1 MADDKR
7 IDININADIDKTLEE
22 VRRAR
27 EQQEALQRE
36 IDELRKSAPDVK
48 GYMQKH
54 GIDQKKAEALRRERI
69 AFEQSLVK
77 TTEPFK
83 REQEFSQITQKFEQY
98 RYNLENFVRQ
108 YVMAS
113 DQIYNDAV
121 KAISE
126 KYTQIEAVQRQLVSA
141 SKNLSELQK
150 QQKMIEGMNDLEY
163 DQWLARKDNEAK
175 RAALEARNAVPSK
188 RDEAIAQRAAQKSN
202 QSKAF
207 TYAPTPAQ
215 AQKRRKEIEDAIRRQ
230 KEAKGPSTYERIKN
244 QKNYDWDY
252 VETVL
257 DTSFD
262 STGQQKHEYRFGS
275 DEKTK
280 ALLANAKKIS
290 TTTAISQ
297 ARSGGVKAATPPG
310 FPAKMGTAL
319 HRILEILPDN
329 SEAALQTLEKAL
341 IENKALDEETRQ
353 IVAQVVNEHNPL
365 VRKAQIK
372 KMTEWA
378 RKYRAMEKAAGAG
391 DATEVEVP
399 LGLTTS
405 FTDKNGNL
413 RRLAIG
419 GSVDRIEAM
428 RGGERAIVD
437 HKSGAI
443 QPGMEQAAQQI
454 LYRVMA
460 NKAGK
465 NVSKMFLDWVPYSDR
480 ANFQGGVRYEVTG
493 VTPEVEEFIEN
504 AVLKGAYNDERQ
516 GVPIDIA
523 GTLEAMGVKLVPV
536 GQKTVKGLNGKDISV
551 SSPVVSR
558 KNFFNGLTFS
568 QKQERDY
575 EYRDAEAIFWQDY
588 GPLLSKMVKG
598 TASKEEQAK
607 FAEGY
612 GFLRELAGDRNVGSD
627 WLNKNRTV
635 LDAAVRGDKDALKK
649 LSSLPNVEEI
659 SGLQIDGQWVSSFLK
674 SDKGMEQLYAKI
686 QAASAEDRA
695 SILNS
700 LFGHMRIPGGERIGK
715 APLTEDN
722 YRTFA
727 KADQNKRAAEL
738 RSRLLAEGLYAPVGS
753 AEEARRATVEYK
765 ENFNPDISSEEGDIS
780 GLAINGHWL
789 GEYISRIKD
798 IKSRLKPGENLLDN
812 PEVKQIIEFIK
823 QVANAQIYD
832 ENGDIN
838 GNQAYVGQNL
848 LTKFRQR
855 LIDDVGLSEL
865 KNLPFEGE
873 EAVLYHR
880 EMSGEGNVS
889 RDRNPERENNV
900 VAEREA
906 RTEDLGSKS
915 IDEMAAGVEET
926 PQFQRALR
934 DNTSSV
940 EEQSLQVGHRMARL
954 MDFAQSIE
962 EFYRPITEQINAQR
976 SPGVPEFTTEQIA
989 RHHLAT
995 FSPGNYERYMRSKEL
1010 NALMAAKEAELG
1022 RGMTDEERFAFL
1034 EGKLGGNAEEES
1046 LLGQIGNVREQD
1058 SSGVLMKAALATFA
1072 NRTEREGTGLYQMA
1086 SAAHNLAENK
1096 PFGREDY
1103 VSDENLE
1110 KQRQEDVV
1118 GFHLNEEQ
1126 KRQIAEESAILPD
1139 SHEGVERFYSVLKK
1153 RATQSLSNQ
1162 YSDKAIEG
1170 YVDQLKADEL
1180 MQVLAGRSF
1189 EELDLAEATTR
1200 DKKTGKRVFTKEA
1213 EKDLDS
1219 YYGEYMK
1226 QRLEEGISDEELD
1239 QMEKDWEWAKQQYL
1253 NRGKY
1258 NKELKKAVKNTAKT
1272 IQKKGEAKSGAESS
1286 IEDLVE
1292 AQSAEIR
1299 WMDAEL
1305 DKAVSSRIDEI
1316 KADASKIRKIYGQD
1330 GVSDRSQEDAY
1341 KARKEAHDKIVALT
1355 GQEPIIKGSDGEEHN
1370 LSGQRRY
1377 KLSELEAEEERK
1389 RQEMYARNEI
1399 SDVPV
1404 IASGT
1409 TTPEALAQQ
1418 AEKAEQD
1425 NIAAKKNETLLLTE
1439 HAESLQQAEKA
1450 EQANTAATQTA
1461 TKAKKTTTATRK
1473 RRKVG
1478 STAGGATGAVG
1489 TTPVSS
1495 STNVTNTQNITNNK
1509 NTIMNGVNVSGDIN
1523 IEAGPVNLNITGET
1537 TIINQ
1542 VSGGGGNPTPPA
1554 PPSPPAGTGGGT
1566 TPPPPPSGGSGGS
1579 GYSGGRGGYRGGGSR
1594 YYPTDNEN
1602 YREAIQLL
1610 TRQLQLKREIAQVD
1624 NSLANLS
1631 ERRKAGDSESLKIQ
1645 EDELKV
1651 LRQEYQD
1658 QSKDLGNE
1666 IQTRL
1671 NNLSPAKLAEYTTAA
1686 ATKTT
1691 IADQRIAV
1699 DAKENTSDEADQLAK
1714 EYERSLR
1721 ERLQIESKI
1730 DQLTQRR
1737 NTTLSRREVEA
1748 TDLAIAAQQKKL
1760 ALVQQEGEQIKRN
1773 SNLRKADA
1781 KRIEQDYAVERAAQK
1796 AQNESANHGSRNVW
1810 DMLGYDIKRSFAMI
1824 FDFGLAHRAINSIQM
1839 KFRELITTIQELDKA
1854 MTNIRIVTG
1863 QTSEQTS
1870 DLMKTYN
1877 DLASELGTT
1886 TLAIAEASNEWLN

>member
-7 IDININADIDKTLEE
+7 IDININTGSLQEASKVLEE
-22 VRRAR
+22 IRK
-27 EQQEALQRE
+27 QEAQLNAE
-36 IDELRKSAPDVK
+36 ISQLEKRIPSRSFFIS
-48 GYMQKH
+48 KH
-54 GIDQKKAEALRRERI
+54 GLTKEKIESLRVAELAKATQTASTEEELKKTVERFEAYKKDTVSFIENVLM
-69 AFEQSLVK
+69 SSDK
-77 TTEPFK
+77 
-83 REQEFSQITQKFEQY
+83 EFQ
-98 RYNLENFVRQ
+98 
-108 YVMAS
+108 A
-113 DQIYNDAV
+113 
-121 KAISE
+121 AI
-126 KYTQIEAVQRQLVSA
+126 KAVQ
-141 SKNLSELQK
+141 QK
-150 QQKMIEGMNDLEY
+150 QQQLEKVRASLETARGAY
-163 DQWLARKDNEAK
+163 DTALAAEEVQNSAK
-175 RAALEARNAVPSK
+175 ARVAQEKAAKLEKQIKAQEEQLSKQLAENRQKQLEAMDK
-188 RDEAIAQRAAQKSN
+188 RIK
-202 QSKAF
+202 
-207 TYAPTPAQ
+207 Q
-215 AQKRRKEIEDAIRRQ
+215 AQGVSKK
-230 KEAKGPSTYERIKN
+230 PSTYKRIKD
-244 QKNYDWDY
+244 QKEYDWDY

-262 STGQQKHEYRFGS
+262 ASGKQKHEYQFGS
-275 DEKTK
+275 SARTK

-297 ARSGGVKAATPPG
+297 ARSGGVKAATEPG

-329 SEAALQTLEKAL
+329 SDAALQTLERVL
-341 IENKALDEETRQ
+341 IENKNLDEETRQ

-372 KMTEWA
+372 KMTEWV
-378 RKYRAMEKAAGAG
+378 RKYRATERVSGAG
-391 DATEVEVP
+391 DVAEAEVP

-405 FTDKNGNL
+405 FTDKKGNL

-419 GSVDRIEAM
+419 GSVDRIETL

-465 NVSKMFLDWVPYSDR
+465 DVKRMFLDWVPYSDR
-480 ANFQGGVRYEVTG
+480 AKFQGGVRYEVTG
-493 VTPEVEEFIEN
+493 VTPEVEKFIED

-516 GVPIDIA
+516 GTPIDIA

-536 GQKTVKGLNGKDISV
+536 GQKTVKGLDGKDVDV

-558 KNFFNGLTFS
+558 KNFFSGLTFP
-568 QKQERDY
+568 QDQEKDY
-575 EYRDAEAIFWQDY
+575 GYRDAEAIFWQDY
-588 GPLLSKMVKG
+588 GPLLEKMVKG

-607 FAEGY
+607 LAEGY
-612 GFLRELAGDRNVGSD
+612 GFLRELIGNRNVGSD
-627 WLNKNRTV
+627 WLIKNRAV
-635 LDAAVRGDKDALKK
+635 LEAALGGDKGALGR
-649 LSSLPNVEEI
+649 LGTLPSVEEI
-659 SGLQIDGQWVSSFLK
+659 SGLQIDGQWVSSYLK
-674 SDKGMEQLYAKI
+674 SDEGMQRLYAKI

-700 LFGHMRIPGGERIGK
+700 LFGHTKLPGGERVGK

-727 KADQNKRAAEL
+727 REGQNKRAAEL
-738 RSRLLAEGLYAPVGS
+738 RSRLLAEGMYAPVGS
-753 AEEARRATVEYK
+753 AADARRAVVDYK

-812 PEVKQIIEFIK
+812 PEVKQIIDFIK
-823 QVANAQIYD
+823 QVADAQIYD

-838 GNQAYVGQNL
+838 RSQAYIGQNL

-855 LIDDVGLSEL
+855 LVDDVGLTEL

-880 EMSGEGNVS
+880 EMSGEGSVS

-900 VAEREA
+900 VSEREA
-906 RTEDLGSKS
+906 RTEDLSSKP

-940 EEQSLQVGHRMARL
+940 EEQTLQVGHRMARL

-962 EFYRPITEQINAQR
+962 EFYKPITAQINAQR

-1010 NALMAAKEAELG
+1010 NSLMSAKEAELG
-1022 RGMTDEERFAFL
+1022 RRMTAEERFAFL
-1034 EGKLGGNAEEES
+1034 EGKLGGNAEEEA

-1058 SSGVLMKAALATFA
+1058 SSGVLMRAALATFVD
-1072 NRTEREGTGLYQMA
+1072 RTEREGTGLYQMV
-1086 SAAHNLAENK
+1086 SAARNLAENK

-1110 KQRQEDVV
+1110 RQRQEDVT

-1126 KRQIAEESAILPD
+1126 KKQIAEESAVLPE
-1139 SHEGVERFYSVLKK
+1139 SREGIERFYSVLKK

-1162 YSDKAIEG
+1162 YSDEAISG

-1189 EELDLAEATTR
+1189 EDLDLAEATTR

-1219 YYGEYMK
+1219 YFSEYINQKM
-1226 QRLEEGISDEELD
+1226 EEGVSDEELD
-1239 QMEKDWEWAKQQYL
+1239 QMEKDWEWTKQQYL

-1258 NKELKKAVKNTAKT
+1258 DKGLKKAVENTAKT

-1299 WMDAEL
+1299 WMDGEL
-1305 DKAVSSRIDEI
+1305 DKAVTSRVKEI
-1316 KADASKIRKIYGQD
+1316 EADATRIRKIYGQN
-1330 GVSDRSQEDAY
+1330 GVRDISQEDAY

-1389 RQEMYARNEI
+1389 RQEMYARNGI
-1399 SDVPV
+1399 SDIPV
-1404 IASGT
+1404 VASGT
-1409 TTPEALAQQ
+1409 TTPDALAQQ
-1418 AEKAEQD
+1418 AEKAEQE
-1425 NIAAKKNETLLLTE
+1425 NVAAKKNETLLLTE

-1473 RRKVG
+1473 RRKAD

-1579 GYSGGRGGYRGGGSR
+1579 GYSGGRGGYGGGSR

-1610 TRQLQLKREIAQVD
+1610 TRQLQLEREIAQV
-1624 NSLANLS
+1624 NNELANLS
-1631 ERRKAGDSESLKIQ
+1631 ERRKVGDSEVLKIR
-1645 EDELKV
+1645 EDELKI

-1658 QSKDLGNE
+1658 QVRGLGGE

-1671 NNLSPAKLAEYTTAA
+1671 NNLSPAKLSEYNNAA

-1691 IADQRIAV
+1691 INKQRIAV
-1699 DAKENTSDEADQLAK
+1699 DVKESALDESDQLAK

-1730 DQLTQRR
+1730 DQLIQRR
-1737 NTTLSRREVEA
+1737 NTTLSKREVEA
-1748 TDLAIAAQQKKL
+1748 IDLAVAAQNRKL
-1760 ALVQQEGEQIKRN
+1760 SLVEQEGEQLKRN
-1773 SNLRKADA
+1773 KNLRVADR
-1781 KRIEQDYAVERAAQK
+1781 KSIEQDYAVERAAQK

-1863 QTSEQTS
+1863 QTQEQAS

-1886 TLAIAEASNEWLN
+1886 TLAIAEASNEWLNESLGHYKSL

>member
-7 IDININADIDKTLEE
+7 IDININTGSLQEASKVLEE
-22 VRRAR
+22 IRIQEAQLNAEISQLEKRIPSRSFFISKHGLTKEKIESLRVAELAKATQTASTEEELKKTVERFEAYKKDTVSFIENVLMSSDKEFQAAIKAVQQKQQQLEKVRTSLESAKGAYDQALALQETQSSVRAKS
-27 EQQEALQRE
+27 QQEAAAKMEKQ
-36 IDELRKSAPDVK
+36 I
-48 GYMQKH
+48 
-54 GIDQKKAEALRRERI
+54 KAQE
-69 AFEQSLVK
+69 EQLS
-77 TTEPFK
+77 
-83 REQEFSQITQKFEQY
+83 
-98 RYNLENFVRQ
+98 
-108 YVMAS
+108 
-113 DQIYNDAV
+113 
-121 KAISE
+121 
-126 KYTQIEAVQRQLVSA
+126 RQLAEERQKRLEVMNNRLKQAKAA
-141 SKNLSELQK
+141 SKK
-150 QQKMIEGMNDLEY
+150 
-163 DQWLARKDNEAK
+163 
-175 RAALEARNAVPSK
+175 
-188 RDEAIAQRAAQKSN
+188 
-202 QSKAF
+202 F
-207 TYAPTPAQ
+207 
-215 AQKRRKEIEDAIRRQ
+215 
-230 KEAKGPSTYERIKN
+230 STYDKLKN
-244 QKNYDWDY
+244 QKEYDWGSSDNWDY

-262 STGQQKHEYRFGS
+262 ASGKQKHEYHFGS
-275 DEKTK
+275 DTATK

-290 TTTAISQ
+290 TTTAIAQ
-297 ARSGGVKAATPPG
+297 ARSGGVKTNTPPG
-310 FPAKMGTAL
+310 AAAKMGTAL

-329 SEAALQTLEKAL
+329 SDLALQTLEQNL
-341 IENKALDEETRQ
+341 IENKNIDEETRQ
-353 IVAQVVNEHNPL
+353 IIDQAIEETNPL
-365 VRKAQIK
+365 RRKAKIK
-372 KMTEWA
+372 KMMEWT
-378 RKYRAMEKAAGAG
+378 RKYRSMERVSGAG
-391 DATEVEVP
+391 DVLESEVP
-399 LGLTTS
+399 IGMS
-405 FTDKNGNL
+405 ANFKDKKGEV
-413 RRLAIG
+413 RRVAVG
-419 GSVDRIEAM
+419 GSIDRIETL

-443 QPGMEQAAQQI
+443 KPGMEQAAQQI

-465 NVSKMFLDWVPYSDR
+465 DVQKMFLDWVPYSDR

-493 VTPEVEEFIEN
+493 ITPEVEKFLEDAI
-504 AVLKGAYNDERQ
+504 LKGAYNDERQ
-516 GVPIDIA
+516 GTPIDIA

-536 GQKTVKGLNGKDISV
+536 GQKTVKGLDGKDIATTT
-551 SSPVVSR
+551 PVISR
-558 KNFFNGLTFS
+558 KSFYNGLNFTQNQVKDS
-568 QKQERDY
+568 V
-575 EYRDAEAIFWQDY
+575 YRDAEAVFWQDY
-588 GPLLSKMVKG
+588 GPILEKMVKG
-598 TASKEEQAK
+598 TASLQEQNEFFK
-607 FAEGY
+607 GY
-612 GFLRELAGDRNVGSD
+612 GYLKDAAGGRNVGSD
-627 WLNKNRTV
+627 WLAKNGGF
-635 LDAAVRGDKDALKK
+635 LDAFFNGNKSALSK
-649 LSSLPNVEEI
+649 LGALPNVEQI

-674 SDKGMEQLYAKI
+674 SDEGMRQLYAKI
-686 QAASAEDRA
+686 QAASPEDRA

-700 LFGHMRIPGGERIGK
+700 LFGHMKLPNGNRIGK
-715 APLTEDN
+715 NPLTEDN
-722 YRTFA
+722 YRLFA
-727 KADQNKRAAEL
+727 KEGQNKRATEL
-738 RSRLLAEGLYAPVGS
+738 RQRLLAEGMYAPVGS
-753 AEEARRATVEYK
+753 AADARRAVVDYK
-765 ENFNPDISSEEGDIS
+765 ENFNPDISSAEGDIS

-798 IKSRLKPGENLLDN
+798 IKSRLRPGENLLDN
-812 PEVKQIIEFIK
+812 PEVKAIIEYIK
-823 QVANAQIYD
+823 QVADAQIYD

-855 LIDDVGLSEL
+855 LVDDVGLSEL

-900 VAEREA
+900 ISERRA
-906 RTEDLGSKS
+906 RTEDLSSKS

-962 EFYRPITEQINAQR
+962 EFYKPITEQINAQR
-976 SPGVPEFTTEQIA
+976 SPGVPEFSTEQIA

-1010 NALMAAKEAELG
+1010 NALMLSKEAELG
-1022 RGMTDEERFAFL
+1022 RRLTDEERFAFL

-1058 SSGVLMKAALATFA
+1058 SSGALMKVALATFV

-1096 PFGREDY
+1096 PFGKEDY

-1110 KQRQEDVV
+1110 RQRQEDVV

-1126 KRQIAEESAILPD
+1126 KKQIAEEVAILP
-1139 SHEGVERFYSVLKK
+1139 SSREGLERFYSTLKK

-1170 YVDQLKADEL
+1170 YADQLKADEL
-1180 MQVLAGRSF
+1180 MQILAGRSF
-1189 EELDLAEATTR
+1189 EELDLSEATIR
-1200 DKKTGKRVFTKEA
+1200 DKKTGKRRFTKEA

-1219 YYGEYMK
+1219 YFGEYMNQK
-1226 QRLEEGISDEELD
+1226 MEEGISDEELD
-1239 QMEKDWEWAKQQYL
+1239 QMEKDWEWTKQQYL

-1258 NKELKKAVKNTAKT
+1258 DKGLKKAVNNTAKT
-1272 IQKKGEAKSGAESS
+1272 IQKRGEVKSGAESS

-1305 DKAVSSRIDEI
+1305 DKAVTSRVKEI
-1316 KADASKIRKIYGQD
+1316 EADATKIRKIYGQN
-1330 GVSDRSQEDAY
+1330 GVRDISQEDAY

-1389 RQEMYARNEI
+1389 RQEMYARNGI
-1399 SDVPV
+1399 SDIPAV
-1404 IASGT
+1404 ASGT
-1409 TTPEALAQQ
+1409 TTPDALAQQ
-1418 AEKAEQD
+1418 AEKAEQE

-1450 EQANTAATQTA
+1450 EQANTVATQTA
-1461 TKAKKTTTATRK
+1461 TKVKKTTTATRK
-1473 RRKVG
+1473 RRKAG

-1537 TIINQ
+1537 TVINQ
-1542 VSGGGGNPTPPA
+1542 VGGGGGNPTPPA
-1554 PPSPPAGTGGGT
+1554 PPLPPAGTGGGAT
-1566 TPPPPPSGGSGGS
+1566 PPPSGGSGGAGS
-1579 GYSGGRGGYRGGGSR
+1579 GSGGGYSGYRGGGSR

-1624 NSLANLS
+1624 NDLINLS
-1631 ERRKAGDSESLKIQ
+1631 KRRKAGDSEVLKNQ

-1651 LRQEYQD
+1651 LRKEYQS
-1658 QSKDLGNE
+1658 QSKDLENE

-1671 NNLSPAKLAEYTTAA
+1671 NNLSPAKLDEYTNAA
-1686 ATKTT
+1686 ATKAT
-1691 IADQRIAV
+1691 INKQRIRV
-1699 DAKENTSDEADQLAK
+1699 DAKENKTEEADQLAK

-1760 ALVQQEGEQIKRN
+1760 ALVQQEGEQIKKN
-1773 SNLRKADA
+1773 SNLREADA
-1781 KRIEQDYAVERAAQK
+1781 KRIEQDYVVERAAQK

-1824 FDFGLAHRAINSIQM
+1824 FDFGVAHRAINSIQM
-1839 KFRELITTIQELDKA
+1839 QFRELITTIQELDKA

-1886 TLAIAEASNEWLN
+1886 TLAIAEASNEWLNESLGHYKPL